1 MCIIS
6 NITSW
11 FVATAMSIAMFW
23 RKRRKYVVFIIL
35 PSIIYNVFSTYM
47 LDYKE
52 IYDKLEMLTKERN
65 NYAE

>member
-1 MCIIS
+1 
-6 NITSW
+6 
-11 FVATAMSIAMFW
+11 MFW